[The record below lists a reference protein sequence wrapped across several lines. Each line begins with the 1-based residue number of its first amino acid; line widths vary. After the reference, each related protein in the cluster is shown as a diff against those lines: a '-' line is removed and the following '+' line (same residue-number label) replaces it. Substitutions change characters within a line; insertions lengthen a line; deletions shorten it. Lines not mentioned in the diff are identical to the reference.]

1 MINNRIKYEL
11 LAAEEED
18 LSVVGI
24 YDTHEAAIAA
34 MREAFAKVVGCSVE
48 ELEEWLDETD
58 DAGIDEESARA
69 LDSVTE
75 DGYNHDWQIIPL
87 ACDGDCRVATE
98 EDFSIVSGI
107 FNTHCDSGAVFSSRC
122 RVNTL
127 TKEVSHVESAG
138 TMSEDDST
146 TDESVIYDED
156 GRTVEDSVYNVQ
168 RILDEETAE
177 DALDILTSVKL
188 GGWPWCYGK
197 GTLDD
202 AIALCKG
209 KD

>member
-24 YDTHEAAIAA
+24 YDTREEAITA
-34 MREAFAKVVGCSVE
+34 MREKFTEVVGCPVD
-48 ELEEWLDETD
+48 ELDDWLDETD

-75 DGYNHDWQIIPL
+75 DGHNHDWQIVPL
-87 ACDGDCRVATE
+87 ACDGDCHAATE
-98 EDFSIVSGI
+98 GDFSIVSGI
-107 FNTHCDSGAVFSSRC
+107 FNSHCDSGAIFSSRC

-138 TMSEDDST
+138 SLSDDDAVN
-146 TDESVIYDED
+146 DESVIYDDD
-156 GRTVEDSVYNVQ
+156 GKTVECSVYNVQ
-168 RILDEETAE
+168 EILDEETAE
-177 DALDILTSVKL
+177 DALETLTSIKRE
-188 GGWPWCYGK
+188 GWLWCYDK

-202 AIALCKG
+202 AITLCKG
-209 KD
+209 